1 MDHPLYI
8 HGAVHEAIG
17 ELKAAIEQAEGRGAV
32 SVGLN
37 DLRPILA
44 KLEAAVR

>member
-8 HGAVHEAIG
+8 HGAVHEAVG
-17 ELKAAIEQAEGRGAV
+17 ELKAAVEQAERRGDV

-37 DLRPILA
+37 DLKPILA